1 MNKLKTRIVLTSVCL
16 GILGGAILL
25 SKHEGKEVNNIGKS
39 QINQYIAQQEM
50 VEELTSERVMQ
61 MLEAK
66 QQIVVAEET
75 GVANVVVQSEANK
88 WNSWLVGVDTEI
100 NVEYKALISIDTSDI
115 AVIESKDGGVVVV
128 YSENSIKVVSLEIVN
143 ENIITNRAIFGTPL
157 SDDEKIVVRNEM
169 IEQTK
174 DKIINDKQV
183 IAKSK
188 ESITNFFSALGRDL
202 NIDIE
207 VIG

>member
-1 MNKLKTRIVLTSVCL
+1 MNKFKTRIVLTGVCL

-25 SKHEGKEVNNIGKS
+25 SKHESKEVNSIGKS

-100 NVEYKALISIDTSDI
+100 SVEYKALISIDTSDI
-115 AVIESKDGGVVVV
+115 AVIENKDGGVVVV

-169 IEQTK
+169 IAQTK

-188 ESITNFFSALGRDL
+188 ESIANFFSALGRDL
-202 NIDIE
+202 NVDIE
-207 VIG
+207 VMG